1 MAKKKAGKAKK
12 KAPKSKKAPPSP
24 GLLSPSEEQKVGL
37 AIVLLVVFLGSFSLA
52 TGALQVGEVQGH
64 GYHLSAFDI
73 NGQRRFRLL
82 LSPSTRPDLAF
93 FTHDGRRWNR

>member
-1 MAKKKAGKAKK
+1 MAKKKAKRTSRKTPKK
-12 KAPKSKKAPPSP
+12 VSKDP
-24 GLLSPSEEQKVGL
+24 GLLSPSEQQKVGM

-52 TGALQVGEVQGH
+52 TGALQVGQVIGH

-82 LSPSTRPDLAF
+82 VSSTSKPDLAF